1 MTATTEQPPLLAH
14 ERDRAERVLHNVRMV
29 VLSLLGGAAMAYAPT
44 LPTGL
49 NYANLALLLVT
60 LGWAIMQR
68 PLFFKRPLLPVWLSV
83 ANPIVDITAVT
94 VLLAAYGIAYSPALA
109 LDTPIVG
116 AYFLIVAALPVAST
130 ARKAAAV
137 SALAVAEYAT
147 LLLAFQLSG
156 ALVTVL
162 SPVAASASGSVSP
175 LDEGAKLLLLACAG
189 AIATYA
195 ARWQERLTMRFEM
208 AALERERLAG
218 RLDDARLHAL
228 RLQLQPHFLFNTLN
242 TVTALVHRDA
252 VAAERMVTG
261 LSELLRASLGPAG
274 EQEVRLDRELDL
286 VRHYVDIQQ
295 ARFADRLSVRFDI
308 DDEARD
314 GMVPSLILQP
324 LVENAILHG
333 IAPRAAAGSVSIAAR
348 RRNGTLSLE
357 VADDGIGRLD
367 GSGREGVGL
376 GNARARLTTLY
387 GDRQRLRAG
396 PSADGGYR
404 VEIEIP
410 WHTVAQPPLDL
421 TVR

>member
-1 MTATTEQPPLLAH
+1 MTANTEQPPLLAH

-29 VLSLLGGAAMAYAPT
+29 VLSLLGGAALVYAPT

-49 NYANLALLLVT
+49 NYANLTLLLVT
-60 LGWAIMQR
+60 MGWAIMQR
-68 PLFFKRPLLPVWLSV
+68 PLFFKRAMLPDWLALV
-83 ANPIVDITAVT
+83 NPVVDVTAVT

-147 LLLAFQLSG
+147 LLLAFQWSG

-218 RLDDARLHAL
+218 RLDEARLHAL

-261 LSELLRASLGPAG
+261 LSELLRAALGPAG

-367 GSGREGVGL
+367 GSRREGVGL

-396 PSADGGYR
+396 PSSDGGYR

-410 WHTVAQPPLDL
+410 WHTVAQRPLDL
-421 TVR
+421 SVQ